1 MNVPR
6 LLIADDHQAV
16 AQQLVRLLSGRF
28 EIAGTVHEG
37 SLVFEAATTHRP
49 DIVLL
54 DLSMPHVSGLEVLR
68 QFRRFGV
75 EFKSVVVTMY
85 ADATLAVEALKRG
98 ASGFVLK
105 SSIGEE
111 LLPAL
116 DLVLRGETYLAR
128 DLRVEIM
135 GLMLVGAHPTNV
147 TLTAQQ
153 REVLHLIVRGRRI
166 SEIAS
171 TLDIST
177 SSVAAIKDNVMRL
190 LGVQSTAE
198 LVRYTLEHR
207 LVEASALRD
216 GLFAGQDTP

>member
-16 AQQLVRLLSGRF
+16 AQQLVRLLSSRF
-28 EIAGTVHEG
+28 EIVGTVHDG
-37 SLVFEAATTHRP
+37 SLVFEAATTLRP

-75 EFKSVVVTMY
+75 EFKTVVVTMY

-105 SSIGEE
+105 SSIGRE

-128 DLRVEIM
+128 DLRVEI
-135 GLMLVGAHPTNV
+135 
-147 TLTAQQ
+147 
-153 REVLHLIVRGRRI
+153 
-166 SEIAS
+166 
-171 TLDIST
+171 
-177 SSVAAIKDNVMRL
+177 
-190 LGVQSTAE
+190 LGHMPVTAE
-198 LVRYTLEHR
+198 LVRYT
-207 LVEASALRD
+207 
-216 GLFAGQDTP
+216 DTP